1 MAPSDD
7 PVAPEPLVFQTPL
20 SLGVLSDTHVN
31 DRGSRRLPREVTTL
45 FRRLGVGLILHAGD
59 LNSLSVLEELQLV
72 APTLAVRGNSDLPET
87 RRMLPPRIDLAIG
100 PFRIAL
106 LHGDAGRTANRTAE
120 DLIGQVECVVYGHSH
135 VPRIEVVGSTLLFN
149 PGSPTDKRW
158 WPDYSIGLLH
168 VTNGGIDPELI
179 VFRNAADLDRI
190 ER

>member
-7 PVAPEPLVFQTPL
+7 PVAPAPLVFQTPL

-72 APTLAVRGNSDLPET
+72 APTLAVRGNSDLAET

-120 DLIGQVECVVYGHSH
+120 DAIRE
-135 VPRIEVVGSTLLFN
+135 REAEVARV
-149 PGSPTDKRW
+149 RA
-158 WPDYSIGLLH
+158 
-168 VTNGGIDPELI
+168 EE
-179 VFRNAADLDRI
+179 AAFQARVKAAQDAQAARAAQAQAAKAP
-190 ER
+190 